1 MPVEAAVTFTVT
13 IQEPL
18 AGIEP
23 PVRVTVEPPV
33 GAVTVPPQV
42 VLGLPETTTPLGNVS
57 VSAAVSVATV
67 LLGLFN
73 VMVRVETPP
82 EVISA
87 GRNALLRVT
96 ADGGAETVKV
106 ATAATVLLPL
116 LVCNAPTASVLM
128 QMLPVAAVTFTVTVQ
143 EPLAGIE

>member
-1 MPVEAAVTFTVT
+1 VPGDAAVTFTVT
-13 IQEPL
+13 VQEPL

-23 PVRVTVEPPV
+23 PVRVTVELPV

-73 VMVRVETPP
+73 VMVRVVIPP
-82 EVISA
+82 EVMLA
-87 GRNALLRVT
+87 GRKVLASVT
-96 ADGGAETVKV
+96 LGAETVKV
-106 ATAATVLLPL
+106 ATAGVVLPPL
-116 LVCNAPTASVLM
+116 VVCKSFTGSVL
-128 QMLPVAAVTFTVTVQ
+128 V
-143 EPLAGIE
+143 